1 MGCNTRH
8 LKYSA
13 NDVTKIELYDLTN
26 ENQQLEKEITN
37 QIEIKETLEEIE
49 KEVILNTLKKYDNN
63 QTEAAKRLGITL
75 RQIGY
80 KIKNYKLTL

>member
-49 KEVILNTLKKYDNN
+49 KLLIVHIVVI
-63 QTEAAKRLGITL
+63 
-75 RQIGY
+75 
-80 KIKNYKLTL
+80 